1 MIAIGIVFFGALAL
15 LFAGINKE
23 EKSLKTLAASILG
36 LAGLA
41 IFAESKNL
49 ISTDALFSWVPA
61 GMIAFN
67 PTAQVIAAVLT
78 VMAMIVINLMPA
90 VNRKG
95 MDVIGLMM
103 FSVCGGL
110 LMIGAQHLVVLFLGI
125 EILSIPLFVLAGS
138 EKDDLYGNEASL
150 KYFLMGAFSTA
161 IFLLGAAFLYG
172 GTGTLYFHEM
182 LLRTSF
188 SEHFGE
194 FPILVKAGLILV
206 SVGLLFK
213 VSAVPFHFWSP
224 DVYEGSPNRIAAFM
238 AIIVKIAGFA
248 SFAQL
253 LSAFAPM
260 QNWYSTWLLP
270 ISIITVLGGN
280 IVALVQNSYKRMLAY
295 SSISHAG
302 YLLLFLLQPIQ
313 ENFQVLGVYLLSYGL
328 GTAVLFYLFDKYAT
342 GEDKSVNIFTGIVYT
357 NRLDAIA
364 MIIATFTVAGIPS
377 TIGFIAKYQLFSSAF
392 NTATW
397 GVLLALVGSAISISY
412 YFKPFRVMFRT
423 ESDVQPSIQFSWKNI
438 CLVGVLSAM
447 VLLGILPMTL
457 NWIF

>member
-23 EKSLKTLAASILG
+23 EKSLKTLSASILG

-295 SSISHAG
+295 SSVSHAG

-357 NRLDAIA
+357 NRLDAVA

>member
-1 MIAIGIVFFGALAL
+1 MIAIGIIFFGALVL
-15 LFAGINKE
+15 LFAGINRE
-23 EKSLKTLAASILG
+23 EAHLKTIAAAIYGLG
-36 LAGLA
+36 GLG
-41 IFAESKNL
+41 IWSESKN
-49 ISTDALFSWVPA
+49 IINTDELFAWVPS

-67 PTAQVIAAVLT
+67 PTAQVISAILAF
-78 VMAMIVINLMPA
+78 MAMIVVNLMPA

-95 MDVIGLMM
+95 MDIIGLMM

-110 LMIGAQHLVVLFLGI
+110 LMVGAQHLVVLFLGI

-138 EKDDLYGNEASL
+138 EKDSLYGNEASL

-194 FPILVKAGLILV
+194 FPVLVKAGLILV

-248 SFAQL
+248 AFAQL
-253 LSAFAPM
+253 LSSFAPM
-260 QNWYSTWLLP
+260 QGWYSNWMLP
-270 ISIITVLGGN
+270 ISMITVLAGN

-328 GTAVLFYLFDKYAT
+328 GTAVLFYLFDKYAKT
-342 GEDKSVNIFTGIVYT
+342 EDRSVNIFTGLAFS
-357 NRLDAIA
+357 NRLDALALIV
-364 MIIATFTVAGIPS
+364 ATFTVAGIPS
-377 TIGFIAKYQLFSSAF
+377 TVGFIAKYQLFTSAF
-392 NTATW
+392 TSAPW
-397 GVLLALVGSAISISY
+397 GVFVGLLGSAISISY
-412 YFKPFRVMFRT
+412 YFKPFRVMFKT
-423 ESDVQPSIQFSWKNI
+423 ESDSQPSIQ
-438 CLVGVLSAM
+438 
-447 VLLGILPMTL
+447 L
-457 NWIF
+457 NWSNACLLILVISILVLGLIPVVLNWFF

>member
-23 EKSLKTLAASILG
+23 EKSLKTLSASILG

-295 SSISHAG
+295 SSVSHAG

-313 ENFQVLGVYLLSYGL
+313 ENFQVLCVYLLSYGL

-342 GEDKSVNIFTGIVYT
+342 GEDK
-357 NRLDAIA
+357 
-364 MIIATFTVAGIPS
+364 
-377 TIGFIAKYQLFSSAF
+377 
-392 NTATW
+392 
-397 GVLLALVGSAISISY
+397 
-412 YFKPFRVMFRT
+412 
-423 ESDVQPSIQFSWKNI
+423 
-438 CLVGVLSAM
+438 
-447 VLLGILPMTL
+447 
-457 NWIF
+457 

>member
-15 LFAGINKE
+15 LFAGIFKE
-23 EKSLKTLAASILG
+23 EKSLKTLSASILG

-125 EILSIPLFVLAGS
+125 EILSVPLFVLAGS

-172 GTGTLYFHEM
+172 GTGTLYLHEM

-295 SSISHAG
+295 SSVSHAG

-357 NRLDAIA
+357 NRLDAIP

>member
-23 EKSLKTLAASILG
+23 EKSLKTLSASILG

-172 GTGTLYFHEM
+172 GDRNFI
-182 LLRTSF
+182 
-188 SEHFGE
+188 
-194 FPILVKAGLILV
+194 FP
-206 SVGLLFK
+206 
-213 VSAVPFHFWSP
+213 
-224 DVYEGSPNRIAAFM
+224 
-238 AIIVKIAGFA
+238 
-248 SFAQL
+248 
-253 LSAFAPM
+253 
-260 QNWYSTWLLP
+260 
-270 ISIITVLGGN
+270 
-280 IVALVQNSYKRMLAY
+280 
-295 SSISHAG
+295 
-302 YLLLFLLQPIQ
+302 
-313 ENFQVLGVYLLSYGL
+313 
-328 GTAVLFYLFDKYAT
+328 
-342 GEDKSVNIFTGIVYT
+342 
-357 NRLDAIA
+357 
-364 MIIATFTVAGIPS
+364 
-377 TIGFIAKYQLFSSAF
+377 
-392 NTATW
+392 
-397 GVLLALVGSAISISY
+397 
-412 YFKPFRVMFRT
+412 
-423 ESDVQPSIQFSWKNI
+423 
-438 CLVGVLSAM
+438 
-447 VLLGILPMTL
+447 
-457 NWIF
+457 

>member
-342 GEDKSVNIFTGIVYT
+342 REDKSVNIFTGIVYT

>member
-1 MIAIGIVFFGALAL
+1 MIAIGIIFFGALIL

-23 EKSLKTLAASILG
+23 EARLKMAAASIFG
-36 LAGLA
+36 MAGVS

-49 ISTDALFSWVPA
+49 ISTEQLFAWVPS

-67 PTAQVIAAVLT
+67 PTAQVISTILAF
-78 VMAMIVINLMPA
+78 MAMVIVNLMPA

-95 MDVIGLMM
+95 MDIIGLMM

-110 LMIGAQHLVVLFLGI
+110 LMVGAQHLVVLFLGI

-138 EKDDLYGNEASL
+138 EKDNLFGNEASL

-248 SFAQL
+248 AFAQL
-253 LSAFAPM
+253 LSSFSPM
-260 QNWYSTWLLP
+260 QGWYSTWMLP
-270 ISIITVLGGN
+270 ISIATVLAGN

-328 GTAVLFYLFDKYAT
+328 GTAILFYLFDKYAT
-342 GEDKSVNIFTGIVYT
+342 NEDRSVNIFTGLAFS

-364 MIIATFTVAGIPS
+364 LIVATFTVAGIPS
-377 TIGFIAKYQLFSSAF
+377 TIGFIAKYQLFTSAF
-392 NTATW
+392 VNAPW
-397 GVLLALVGSAISISY
+397 GVFAGLLGSAISISY
-412 YFKPFRVMFRT
+412 YFKPFKVMFKM
-423 ESDVQPSIQFSWKNI
+423 ESDEQPSLQFNWANA
-438 CLVGVLSAM
+438 CLLVM
-447 VLLGILPMTL
+447 VLTIVVLGILPVTL

>member
-1 MIAIGIVFFGALAL
+1 MIAISIVFFGALVL
-15 LFAGINKE
+15 LFAGLNKE
-23 EKSLKTLAASILG
+23 EGRLKTAAAVVLG
-36 LAGLA
+36 IAGLA

-49 ISTDALFSWVPA
+49 ISTESLFNWVPA

-67 PTAQVIAAVLT
+67 PIAQVIAAILVI
-78 VMAMIVINLMPA
+78 MAMIVINLMPA

-103 FSVCGGL
+103 LSACGGL

-138 EKDDLYGNEASL
+138 EKDDLFGNEASL

-194 FPILVKAGLILV
+194 FPILIKAGLILV

-238 AIIVKIAGFA
+238 AIVVKIAGFA
-248 SFAQL
+248 AFAQFL
-253 LSAFAPM
+253 ASFAPM
-260 QNWYSTWLLP
+260 QNWYATWMMP
-270 ISIITVLGGN
+270 VSIITVLAGN
-280 IVALVQNSYKRMLAY
+280 IVALVQTSYKRMLAY

-313 ENFQVLGVYLLSYGL
+313 ENFNILGLYLLSYGL
-328 GTAVLFYLFDKYAT
+328 GTAILFYLFDKYAQST
-342 GEDKSVNIFTGIVYT
+342 DKSVDIFKGMAQKSK
-357 NRLDAIA
+357 LDAIA
-364 MIIATFTVAGIPS
+364 MIVATFTVAGIPS
-377 TIGFIAKYQLFSSAF
+377 TVGFIAKYQLFTSAF

-412 YFKPFRVMFRT
+412 YFKPFRVMFI
-423 ESDVQPSIQFSWKNI
+423 SDSDSTKNQNFGLGDI
-438 CLVGVLSAM
+438 CLVGIVLAIIIM
-447 VLLGILPMTL
+447 GILPMSL

>member
-1 MIAIGIVFFGALAL
+1 
-15 LFAGINKE
+15 
-23 EKSLKTLAASILG
+23 
-36 LAGLA
+36 
-41 IFAESKNL
+41 
-49 ISTDALFSWVPA
+49 
-61 GMIAFN
+61 
-67 PTAQVIAAVLT
+67 
-78 VMAMIVINLMPA
+78 
-90 VNRKG
+90 
-95 MDVIGLMM
+95 
-103 FSVCGGL
+103 
-110 LMIGAQHLVVLFLGI
+110 
-125 EILSIPLFVLAGS
+125 
-138 EKDDLYGNEASL
+138 
-150 KYFLMGAFSTA
+150 
-161 IFLLGAAFLYG
+161 
-172 GTGTLYFHEM
+172 M

-295 SSISHAG
+295 SSVSHAG

-357 NRLDAIA
+357 NRLDAVP

-423 ESDVQPSIQFSWKNI
+423 ESDVQPSIQFTWKNI

>member
-1 MIAIGIVFFGALAL
+1 VIAISIVFFGALVL
-15 LFAGINKE
+15 LFAGLNKE
-23 EKSLKTLAASILG
+23 EGQLKTAAAVLLG
-36 LAGLA
+36 IAGVA

-49 ISTDALFSWVPA
+49 ISTESLFSWVPA
-61 GMIAFN
+61 GMIAYN
-67 PTAQVIAAVLT
+67 PVAQVIAAILVF
-78 VMAMIVINLMPA
+78 MAMIVINLMPA

-95 MDVIGLMM
+95 MDVVGLMM
-103 FSVCGGL
+103 LSACGGL

-138 EKDDLYGNEASL
+138 EKDDLFGNEASL

-238 AIIVKIAGFA
+238 AIVVKIAGFA
-248 SFAQL
+248 AFAQFL
-253 LSAFAPM
+253 ASFAPM
-260 QNWYSTWLLP
+260 QAWYATWMLP
-270 ISIITVLGGN
+270 VSIITVLAGN
-280 IVALVQNSYKRMLAY
+280 IVALVQTSYKRMLAY

-302 YLLLFLLQPIQ
+302 YLLLFLLTPIQ
-313 ENFQVLGVYLLSYGL
+313 ENFQVLGIYLLSYGL
-328 GTAVLFYLFDKYAT
+328 GTAVLFYLFDKYSQ
-342 GEDKSVNIFTGIVYT
+342 ESDKSVNIFTGIVQKSK
-357 NRLDAIA
+357 LDTVA
-364 MIIATFTVAGIPS
+364 MVVATFAVAGIPS
-377 TIGFIAKYQLFSSAF
+377 TIGFIAKYQLFTAAF
-392 NTATW
+392 NTAMW
-397 GVLLALVGSAISISY
+397 GVLLGLVGSAISISY

-423 ESDVQPSIQFSWKNI
+423 DSETAPKSSFGLGDI
-438 CLVGVLSAM
+438 CLLGIVLAI
-447 VLLGILPMTL
+447 VLLGIAPVIL